1 MDCIEEIVPE
11 SIIPLEEVKD
21 LFDNE
26 TLRIQ
31 TDMNKLSM
39 KRTLTK
45 QKLEKANNQIMYK
58 TLNRTAKLTESDA
71 KQSNPSST
79 LIGEKRRA
87 ERQSS
92 GNDNSIATAVADA
105 VHLHSD
111 EGKTIDMAILD
122 EDDDAIC
129 EEDYQ
134 RKRIILWLM
143 KVRTGDEAEQKTREK
158 TPVSSPKLNHGNAIV
173 VVYDESK

>member
-1 MDCIEEIVPE
+1 M
-11 SIIPLEEVKD
+11 KD

-31 TDMNKLSM
+31 TDMNKLTM
-39 KRTLTK
+39 KRNLTK
-45 QKLEKANNQIMYK
+45 QKLEKANNQIMFK
-58 TLNRTAKLTESDA
+58 TSMKATRVNENDPSR
-71 KQSNPSST
+71 SNSSSVV
-79 LIGEKRRA
+79 EKRRL

-92 GNDNSIATAVADA
+92 INNSSNLATAVTDA
-105 VHLHSD
+105 VHIQRELSEN
-111 EGKTIDMAILD
+111 EGKTIDVAILD

-129 EEDYQ
+129 EEDYN

-143 KVRTGDEAEQKTREK
+143 KVRTGDEAEQKTREQ